1 MEKLHQAKRYENN
14 NKDKYNSPDDTK
26 FEYLFRRRFFFS
38 WRNENCVLLYYL
50 NYYSQ
55 LRCLGTSLER
65 RDNYVEIGNL

>member
-26 FEYLFRRRFFFS
+26 FEYLFRRRFFFLG
-38 WRNENCVLLYYL
+38 ETKTVLLYYL